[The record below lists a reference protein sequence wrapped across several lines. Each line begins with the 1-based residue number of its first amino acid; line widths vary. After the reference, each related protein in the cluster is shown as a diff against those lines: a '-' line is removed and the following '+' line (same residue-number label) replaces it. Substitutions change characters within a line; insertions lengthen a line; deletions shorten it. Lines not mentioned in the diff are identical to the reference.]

1 MSMDVL
7 ELLQK
12 IGLTIEECQY
22 FVGGYVFQPIFYRQ
36 KKQLIIPLKINKSLP
51 FSLWLRCKQCFEK
64 HTQANV
70 VLHISSDAEDLAPVD
85 VRQYISYF
93 HQMYHYKFL
102 ENVFP
107 KVENGKL
114 LITCRDE
121 DIFSK
126 YENEIGV
133 FSSFLNSCAIH
144 HEFCTPKQEEK
155 KPIYKPTKET
165 GDTGGQF
172 QRMKQINR
180 EECKYIPLANATQ
193 NIDKAYIEGQI
204 FKIEYRPIKN
214 GRELQMMMIHEHNEA
229 FSLKRFEGKSCT
241 KEQLHELKEG
251 MYVRAYGDIKYDSF
265 SQEMSMISNDIEV
278 IDAPAIRKDDAE
290 VKRVE
295 LHAHT
300 NKSEMDG
307 VCECKELVTRAFKWG
322 HKAVTIMDH
331 MVVQAYPQA
340 QITHLNLVKRNK
352 DYDFKVI
359 YGIEMNMV
367 DSVADIVLQPTHTK
381 LKDATYVIF
390 DLETTGLSNQY
401 DSIIEFGAVKMKND
415 AEIGRLQT
423 FIKPPVPLN
432 AFTENLTG
440 ITQSMVNSA
449 PTFEE
454 IADKLLAFIGDSV
467 LVAHNA
473 TFDFGFMNAS
483 LKRMGKQPLKN
494 AVIDT
499 LPLAWTLF
507 PTRKKYALG
516 NVVRNYNIAYDP
528 EVAHRADYDAEVLS
542 YAFIRMLKEYKD
554 IDTMDLFDLQNSQPK
569 DIYKKMFSNHI
580 SLLAKNMKGIKNIY
594 ELVTLSHTEYLTYSE
609 KSDDA
614 KGTEKASNIVAEP
627 RILREE
633 IAKRKENVLIG
644 SSCYNSDLFEIAM
657 NKSQEELEEC
667 MAFYD
672 YIEIQPLDNYKRLV
686 NPQTSFTQDRLKE
699 VLRNIISTADRL
711 GKMVVATGD
720 SHYID
725 PEDKILR
732 DVYISAQR
740 IGGAR
745 HPLYD
750 RSHTKT
756 APDQHLRT
764 TNEML
769 EEFAWLGEELAYEL
783 VVTNSNKIADSIEK
797 MFPLVEDLYTPNIEG
812 CDKLLTEEIYKNAY
826 ERYGNPLPKIVSDR
840 IERELGAVVKHGF
853 AVQYYIAHLLVKRSR
868 ENGYVVGSR
877 GSVGSSFIATMAN
890 ITEVNPLDP
899 HYVCPNCKYN
909 EFYTNGE
916 FASGFDMPDKVCPH
930 CGTPMR
936 ADGHSI
942 PFETFLGFN
951 ADKVPDID
959 LNFSGEYQQHAQNQ
973 IKEIFGETHVFAAG
987 TIGTV
992 AGKTAYGY
1000 IRGYCENENIPLF
1013 NKAKMEYLSSRCE
1026 GVKRTTGQHPGGI
1039 VVCPKE
1045 YEIHDFTPVQ
1055 YPANNPESEWKT
1067 THFSIKDIHDN
1078 ILKLDILGH
1087 VDPTA
1092 IRMLRD
1098 MSGIDPVKVP
1108 IHDEETMSLF
1118 SSTKALKILDTSKPY
1133 TEETGA
1139 AGLPEFGTQ
1148 FIRGILEMTRPT
1160 TFAELVSLAGLTHGT
1175 DVWLNN
1181 AKDLI
1186 EAGICTLKE
1195 VIGCRDDIMVYL
1207 IQKGLPPKSAF
1218 DIMESVRKGRGVK
1231 PEWEELMLQNNVPEW
1246 YLGSCKK
1253 IKYMFPK
1260 AHAVAYVMMA
1270 VRIAWF
1276 KVHQPQYYY
1285 AVYFSCRCDAFE
1297 IQTLIAGEERVYARL
1312 QDIQK
1317 RISEG
1322 ENVSNKERDL
1332 VTTFEV
1338 AYEMYRRG
1346 YRFGN
1351 IDLQRSAASRFTV
1364 DPDDPHT
1371 IIPPFTALDGL
1382 GENVGISVVEARNQQ
1397 DFISKEDL
1405 QLRTQLNQTQIKNL
1419 SDMGVLDHLQET
1431 NQLSLF

>member
-1 MSMDVL
+1 MKMDVL
-7 ELLQK
+7 ALLQK
-12 IGLTIEECQY
+12 IGLTIEECAY
-22 FVGGYVFQPIFYRQ
+22 FAGGYVFQPVFHRA
-36 KKQLIIPLKINKSLP
+36 KQMLIIPLKIKQSLP
-51 FSLWLRCKQCFEK
+51 FSLWMRTKECFEK
-64 HTQANV
+64 ETGANV
-70 VLHISSDAEDLAPVD
+70 ELYITSDAEDLAPVD
-85 VRQYISYF
+85 VKKYIQYF
-93 HQMYHYKFL
+93 NQQYKYAFIDDL
-102 ENVFP
+102 FPNV
-107 KVENGKL
+107 KNGKL
-114 LITCRDE
+114 SLVYRDANLF
-121 DIFSK
+121 DK
-126 YENEIGV
+126 YENEIGIL
-133 FSSFLNSCAIH
+133 SSFLNSCAMH
-144 HEFCTPKQEEK
+144 HEFVCASYENKTPQYRYTNEQTEEK
-155 KPIYKPTKET
+155 NTKI
-165 GDTGGQF
+165 
-172 QRMKQINR
+172 KQTNR
-180 EECKYIPLANATQ
+180 LECKYIPLANAVQ
-193 NIDKAYIEGQI
+193 NIENAYIEGQI

-214 GRELQMMMIHEHNEA
+214 GRELQMMMIAENNEA
-229 FSLKRFEGKSCT
+229 FSLKRFEGKNCP
-241 KEQLHELKEG
+241 KEELHKLKEG

-278 IDAPAIRKDDAE
+278 IDAPAIRKDEAE

-307 VCECKELVTRAFKWG
+307 VCEAKELVTRAFKWG

-367 DSVADIVLQPTHTK
+367 DSVANIVMQPNDTK

-401 DSIIEFGAVKMKND
+401 DSIIEFGAIKMKND

-432 AFTENLTG
+432 AFTEKLTN
-440 ITQSMVNSA
+440 ITQSMVDHA
-449 PTFEE
+449 PTFEQVV
-454 IADKLLAFIGDSV
+454 DKLLDFIGDSV

-483 LKRMGKQPLKN
+483 LRRIGRKPLSN

-499 LPLAWTLF
+499 LPLAWSLF
-507 PTRKKYALG
+507 PARKKYALG
-516 NVVRNYNIAYDP
+516 NIVRNYNIAYDAD
-528 EVAHRADYDAEVLS
+528 VAHRADYDAEVLS
-542 YAFIRMLKEYKD
+542 YAFMRMLKEFKELDSMNLY
-554 IDTMDLFDLQNSQPK
+554 DLQNSQTK

-580 SLLAKNMKGIKNIY
+580 SLLAKNMAGIKKIY

-609 KSDDA
+609 KADDA
-614 KGTEKASNIVAEP
+614 KGGNIVAEP
-627 RILREE
+627 RIIREE
-633 IAKRKENVLIG
+633 IAKRKEHLLVG
-644 SSCYNSDLFEIAM
+644 SSCYNSELFEIAM
-657 NKSQEELEEC
+657 NDSQEELEKC
-667 MAFYD
+667 MDFYD

-699 VLRNIISTADRL
+699 VISNVIVTAKRL

-750 RSHTKT
+750 RTHTKT

-769 EEFAWLGEELAYEL
+769 QEFAWLGEDLAYEL
-783 VVTNSNKIADSIEK
+783 VVTNSNAIADSIEK

-812 CDKLLTEEIYKNAY
+812 CDQLLTEEIYKNAY
-826 ERYGNPLPKIVSDR
+826 ERYGNPLPEIVSAR

-899 HYVCPNCKYN
+899 HYVCPKCKHN

-916 FASGFDMPDKVCPH
+916 FASGFDMPDKDCPH
-930 CGTPMR
+930 CGTRMI

-973 IKEIFGETHVFAAG
+973 IKEVFGETHVFAAG

-992 AGKTAYGY
+992 ATKTAYGY
-1000 IRGYCENENIPLF
+1000 IRGYCENENIPLY
-1013 NKAKMEYLSSRCE
+1013 NKAKMEYLSNRCE

-1118 SSTKALKILDTSKPY
+1118 SSTKALKILDPSIPY
-1133 TEETGA
+1133 VEETGA
-1139 AGLPEFGTQ
+1139 CGLPEFGTQ

-1186 EAGICTLKE
+1186 EAGICTLKQ

-1218 DIMESVRKGRGVK
+1218 DIMESVRKGKGVK

-1276 KVHQPQYYY
+1276 KVHQPAYYY
-1285 AVYFSCRCDAFE
+1285 AVYFSCRCDAYE
-1297 IQTLIAGEERVYARL
+1297 VQTLIAGEQRILQRL

-1317 RISEG
+1317 RVAEG
-1322 ENVSNKERDL
+1322 ESVTNKERDL
-1332 VTTFEV
+1332 ITTFEV
-1338 AYEMYRRG
+1338 AYEMHRRG
-1346 YRFGN
+1346 YRFSN
-1351 IDLQRSAASRFTV
+1351 IDLNLSAASRFTV
-1364 DPDDPHT
+1364 HPDDPHV
-1371 IIPPFTALDGL
+1371 IVPPFTALDGL
-1382 GENVGISVVEARNQQ
+1382 GENVGISVVQAREKQA
-1397 DFISKEDL
+1397 FISKEDL
-1405 QLRTQLNQTQIKNL
+1405 QDRTQLNHTQIKNL